1 MSIPIVVT
9 VPPTYEER
17 LWDLTNKKP
26 NTCRNCPPFSHK
38 CVQTWDSLSPGWQTE
53 FIQVVFPWPRPPQ
66 GKQYYRMSVTHNDL
80 QYWQNICEIATTDCK
95 NISKTCGEDV
105 SCQDIADQGGAVICT
120 DANNNVDTLP
130 DSDTDTSTEP
140 NLRKALGWKPKT
152 INDWKAIVTE
162 KYGQMWPGSGYPY
175 KCGWTQII
183 PVETGAKLT
192 TEKNITTTCTN
203 QFTGITKTTSTHST
217 HTSRDYKHRATNS
230 LNGFV
235 APGYTDKVY
244 STITCACGFHW
255 DGPGATTKHPV
266 YRFCY
271 NAVGSTGRRARI
283 DESLRKGWSAQV
295 MTCNGGEKCV
305 QSISISWF
313 IEDSVT
319 INFSNHQG
327 CPEVDDNLRE
337 ATQADYDRARQ
348 ECLGTCGIPQDPN
361 FKVDHVG
368 FANDFRVVTP
378 QQTLGIRD

>member
-1 MSIPIVVT
+1 
-9 VPPTYEER
+9 
-17 LWDLTNKKP
+17 
-26 NTCRNCPPFSHK
+26 
-38 CVQTWDSLSPGWQTE
+38 
-53 FIQVVFPWPRPPQ
+53 
-66 GKQYYRMSVTHNDL
+66 MSVTHKDL

-105 SCQDIADQGGAVICT
+105 SCQDIADQGGTVICT
-120 DANNNVDTLP
+120 GANNNVDTLP
-130 DSDTDTSTEP
+130 DPDTDTRTEP

-162 KYGQMWPGSGYPY
+162 KYGQMWPYP
-175 KCGWTQII
+175 KSCGWTRII
-183 PVETGAKLT
+183 PVLTGAKLT

-203 QFTGITKTTSTHST
+203 QFTGITKTTSTHSR
-217 HTSRDYKHRATNS
+217 HVSRDYTLSSS
-230 LNGFV
+230 LGGFV

-255 DGPGATTKHPV
+255 DGPGAKTKHPV

-271 NAVGSTGRRARI
+271 NAVGATGREARI

-327 CPEVDDNLRE
+327 CQDVDDNLRE
-337 ATQADYDRARQ
+337 ATQADYNRAQQ
-348 ECLGTCGIPQDPN
+348 ECLGTCGIPPDPYE
-361 FKVDHVG
+361 KSPPIG
-368 FANDFRVVTP
+368 FINDFRVTTP
-378 QQTLGIRD
+378 INIGGVRG

>member
-1 MSIPIVVT
+1 MSIPIIVT

-53 FIQVVFPWPRPPQ
+53 FIQVVFPWPRPRQ
-66 GKQYYRMSVTHNDL
+66 GKQYYRMSATPNDL

-105 SCQDIADQGGAVICT
+105 SCKDIADQGGTVICT
-120 DANNNVDTLP
+120 DANNNIDTLP
-130 DSDTDTSTEP
+130 DPDTDTRTEP
-140 NLRKALGWKPKT
+140 NLRKALGWKRKT

-162 KYGQMWPGSGYPY
+162 KYGQMWPNENQGA
-175 KCGWTQII
+175 CGWTRII
-183 PVETGAKLT
+183 PVGTGAKLT

-203 QFTGITKTTSTHST
+203 QLTGVSKTTSTYSKHVSGDYP
-217 HTSRDYKHRATNS
+217 TSS
-230 LNGFV
+230 LLGGFA

-244 STITCACGFHW
+244 STVTCACGFHW
-255 DGPGATTKHPV
+255 DGPGAITKHPV

-271 NAVGSTGRRARI
+271 NAVGSTGRKARI

-319 INFSNHQG
+319 VNFSNHQG
-327 CPEVDDNLRE
+327 CPEVDYNLRE

-348 ECLGTCGIPQDPN
+348 ECLGTCGIPRDPN
-361 FKVDHVG
+361 YRIDRVG
-368 FANDFRVVTP
+368 FANDFQVVTP
-378 QQTLGIRD
+378 QPTLGVRG